1 MNNIIKIL
9 LVLTLAVTSGFA
21 LKKEDIKIQMNFK
34 INNVLTILEKKE
46 LSTDEKAKHI
56 IKLID
61 DVFDYKTMSKIA
73 LGKKWKKISAEQ
85 RAEFTKIFENKLKN
99 SYVGKLKLYTDQKI
113 KVIDL
118 KPYKKSRLQLE
129 TELVG
134 KNDVYKINYNFWRNK
149 KTKEWLIYDV
159 DLLGVSII
167 QTYRKQ
173 FSGLLKEKTFAE
185 MLVFLKENN
194 SKD

>member
-85 RAEFTKIFENKLKN
+85 RAEFIKIFENKLKN